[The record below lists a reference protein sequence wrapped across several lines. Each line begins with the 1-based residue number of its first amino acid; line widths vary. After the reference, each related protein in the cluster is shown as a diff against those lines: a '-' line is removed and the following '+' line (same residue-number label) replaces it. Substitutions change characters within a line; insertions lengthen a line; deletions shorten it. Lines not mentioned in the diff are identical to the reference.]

1 MQPRTEYAYSL
12 REKDDD
18 ILRNPTMKISHVR
31 NSQAAGDRSIH
42 LSIFTPR
49 IWKIMIA
56 GAYPFL
62 IAAAGYFE
70 ALERTGTTGAFIA
83 DTLLP
88 ATLIGYCVL
97 IFVLKKRSV

>member
-1 MQPRTEYAYSL
+1 MR
-12 REKDDD
+12 
-18 ILRNPTMKISHVR
+18 ISYVR
-31 NSQAAGDRSIH
+31 NSQAEGDRSINF
-42 LSIFTPR
+42 STFTPR

-62 IAAAGYFE
+62 ISAAKYFE
-70 ALERTGTTGAFIA
+70 ALERTGTMGAFIA

-97 IFVLKKRSV
+97 IFVLKKRRL

>member
-1 MQPRTEYAYSL
+1 MRINYA
-12 REKDDD
+12 
-18 ILRNPTMKISHVR
+18 R
-31 NSQAAGDRSIH
+31 NSQAESGRAID

-62 IAAAGYFE
+62 ISTARFFE
-70 ALERTGTTGAFIA
+70 ALERTGAVGAFIA
-83 DTLLP
+83 DTLMP

-97 IFVLKKRSV
+97 VFVLKKRRL